1 MRNATHHFLSEKERD
16 TILSAIKSA
25 EAKTSGEIRIFIESR
40 CKWTD
45 TIRRA
50 EEIFIQ
56 LKMTK
61 TEFRNAVLIYI
72 AYKDREFA
80 IFGDNGCVIKFTK
93 YYVQLNQV
101 DQSIVN
107 FLPTTFIIAFYS
119 VKSIRLRS
127 ISHHCL
133 YLNHFYFCSIKNCS
147 YLFFS
152 QDFIPKWNISFH
164 LHLFHFRL
172 SYFL

>member
-1 MRNATHHFLSEKERD
+1 VKEIMRNATHHFLSEKERD

-61 TEFRNAVLIYI
+61 TEFQNAVLIYI

-80 IFGDNGCVIKFTK
+80 IFGDKGCVIKFTK
-93 YYVQLNQV
+93 SFWKNTKNRRGI
-101 DQSIVN
+101 SK
-107 FLPTTFIIAFYS
+107 TRKFYR
-119 VKSIRLRS
+119 VL
-127 ISHHCL
+127 CL
-133 YLNHFYFCSIKNCS
+133 SKVRIYS
-147 YLFFS
+147 
-152 QDFIPKWNISFH
+152 
-164 LHLFHFRL
+164 R
-172 SYFL
+172 

>member
-1 MRNATHHFLSEKERD
+1 VKEIMRNATHHFLSEKERD

-93 YYVQLNQV
+93 SFWKNTAKQLSFDFFQHQYEEGLLKAVSTVEAELVTNFPI
-101 DQSIVN
+101 QSGSKKNELPDEIVFGN
-107 FLPTTFIIAFYS
+107 
-119 VKSIRLRS
+119 
-127 ISHHCL
+127 
-133 YLNHFYFCSIKNCS
+133 
-147 YLFFS
+147 
-152 QDFIPKWNISFH
+152 
-164 LHLFHFRL
+164 
-172 SYFL
+172 